1 MRLRRTAPLFVLALV
16 LATFSQVGGVLT
28 AAASPS
34 RSLTTR
40 LLSASWARQHGF
52 PTVAKK
58 AVSTH
63 RTGDKKCGTAAEV
76 IFENTRALDGVIDE
90 VFACSSAGAAKTYVD
105 GFTGLYPKNALLAPP
120 LPLGKTAVGGTNPPL
135 YAYFWAH
142 GSYGALV
149 VIDTA
154 ASSNPGISLQEKN
167 NPLTT
172 LLRTDLVDAA
182 LKQDSLLR

>member
-1 MRLRRTAPLFVLALV
+1 MRLRRTTPLFVLALG

-28 AAASPS
+28 ANASPN
-34 RSLTTR
+34 RSLTAR

-52 PTVAKK
+52 PTVAKT
-58 AVSTH
+58 AISTH
-63 RTGDKKCGTAAEV
+63 KTGFKKCGTAGEV
-76 IFENTRALDGVIDE
+76 IFQNTVALDGIIDE

-105 GFTGLYPKNALLAPP
+105 GFAKLYPKNALLAPP
-120 LPLGKTAVGGTNPPL
+120 QPLGKTAVGGLNPPF
-135 YAYFWAH
+135 YAYYWTH
-142 GSYGALV
+142 GTYGALI

-154 ASSNPGISLQEKN
+154 ASNNPGVALEHKD